1 MEAYPAINRWAISGR
16 PLRGLESEKNQTL
29 AGAEAAIQSPVD
41 GRDTMFIETNNS
53 SQTKKARS
61 SFTLSGL
68 SLIIPAASYSP
79 TQLPAQYH
87 RLQEA

>member
-29 AGAEAAIQSPVD
+29 AGAEAAIQSPV
-41 GRDTMFIETNNS
+41 DTMFIETNNS